1 MREPDYVD
9 QVFTANSVQLSIKP
23 LEIILFNRTLIHSP
37 MIRMIRIGCLDPFE
51 KEKSFIIPSKQN
63 EKNDFRKTNSCEF
76 SSFLALSKIVQDP

>member
-1 MREPDYVD
+1 
-9 QVFTANSVQLSIKP
+9 
-23 LEIILFNRTLIHSP
+23 